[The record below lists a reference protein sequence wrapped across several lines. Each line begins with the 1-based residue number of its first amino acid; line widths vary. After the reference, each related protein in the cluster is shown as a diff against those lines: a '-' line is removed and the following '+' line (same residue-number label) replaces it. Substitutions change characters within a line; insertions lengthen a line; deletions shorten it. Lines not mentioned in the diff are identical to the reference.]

1 MWNIAATSLCPRSK
15 GKKSVH
21 LLDSLFVLT
30 FPFDEIF
37 NLGFP
42 QSPLGD
48 FLGVEDHATE
58 ALVGHGA
65 AVDGDLAS
73 DAEGGPLSKIF
84 LLLLVQT
91 TPTGQAISFDRVP

>member
-15 GKKSVH
+15 GKKSGR

-37 NLGFP
+37 NLGLS

-48 FLGVEDHATE
+48 FLGVEDHTTE
-58 ALVGHGA
+58 ALVGHGV

-73 DAEGGPLSKIF
+73 DAEGGSLSKFFVIINKGG
-84 LLLLVQT
+84 LGRL
-91 TPTGQAISFDRVP
+91 G